1 MTVKKARD
9 KPRRVLDAA
18 RSWVAD
24 ILLIAGAVMV
34 AVGAGLIYAPAGW
47 IAGGALA
54 IAGGVLAAK
63 EEPGGDDG

>member
-1 MTVKKARD
+1 MDERRARD
-9 KPRRVLDAA
+9 KPSRILDAVRA
-18 RSWVAD
+18 WAAD
-24 ILLIAGAVMV
+24 LLLIAGAVMV
-34 AVGAGLIYAPAGW
+34 AVGAGLIYVPAGW